1 MVFSYSNTL
10 AKTNDLCMKIHLD
23 DPMVVSSCQASVFT
37 EFHELNKARMKIT
50 HFQKIERHKD

>member
-10 AKTNDLCMKIHLD
+10 PKTNDLCIKIHLD

-37 EFHELNKARMKIT
+37 EFRELNKTRMKIT
-50 HFQKIERHKD
+50 HFQKIGRHKG